1 MAEKG
6 FKRKLTAI
14 LSADVEGY
22 SRLMDDDEE
31 ATVRTLTTYR
41 NAIDD
46 LVQQYRGR
54 VVDTPGD
61 NILAEFASVVDAV
74 NCAVEIQREL
84 AERNAELTYNR
95 MMEFRIGVNLGDV
108 IEEEGR
114 IYGDGVNIAARV
126 ESMSEAGGIC
136 ISGRAYDQVANKLGL
151 EYENLG
157 EHQVKNISTP
167 IRVYRV
173 LSYPGAAAHRVVQ
186 AKKVISRKW
195 HNLAIA
201 GGTIAVVM
209 AIAVGIWQFY
219 LRPSTFGPASAK
231 RMVLPLPDR
240 PSLAVLPFVDM
251 SKDKE
256 YEFLSDGITEDII
269 TALSKIPRFF
279 VIARESVFEYKGKAV
294 KVQQIGRELGVRHVL
309 QGSIQKAGD
318 RLRITGQLADAETGQ
333 QVWAEHYDRPFGDL
347 FALQDD
353 ITFNILEAMQV
364 ELTEGDQ
371 TRIHRKGTQNM
382 DAYIRISQGRKHAH
396 RFNKEGNAIARQ
408 LAEEAVTLDPDYAMA
423 YWLLAKTHYM
433 DIWFGMTKSPKDS
446 ITKAWELNQRAIA
459 LDDDLTD
466 AYGLLSSLY
475 IYKKRDFDRAI
486 MAGERAVAVA
496 PNSADAYAWLGMA
509 MQFSGMHEKAIP
521 IFKKAIRLNPFPQTW
536 YYTHLGGCYC
546 TTGQYEEALS
556 ALQKAIQREPDNLFA
571 YLALCYTY
579 EGMGRGEEAR
589 AMVSEV
595 YRVDPKFSLTQY
607 EKVLVQRDEKIKK
620 RYIDSLRKAGLK

>member
-1 MAEKG
+1 MTDEI
-6 FKRKLTAI
+6 FKRKLAAI

-31 ATVRTLTTYR
+31 ATVRTLTAYR
-41 NAIDD
+41 TAIND
-46 LVQQYRGR
+46 LTQQYRGR
-54 VVDTPGD
+54 IIDTPGD
-61 NILAEFASVVDAV
+61 NILAEFTSVVDAV
-74 NCAVEIQREL
+74 NCAVEIQRDL
-84 AERNAELTYNR
+84 AERNAELPYKR
-95 MMEFRIGVNLGDV
+95 KMEFRIGINLGDV

-114 IYGDGVNIAARV
+114 IYGDGVNITARV
-126 ESMSEAGGIC
+126 EAMAEAGGIC
-136 ISGRAYDQVANKLGL
+136 ISGRAYDQVENKLGL

-157 EHQVKNISTP
+157 EHQVKNIARP
-167 IRVYRV
+167 IRVFRV
-173 LSYPGAAAHRVVQ
+173 LSFPGAAAHRVVR
-186 AKKVISRKW
+186 AKKALGRRWRRIALSMAAAGLV
-195 HNLAIA
+195 AI
-201 GGTIAVVM
+201 VVL
-209 AIAVGIWQFY
+209 GILQFY
-219 LRPSTFGPASAK
+219 MRHPSVSPDSAEK
-231 RMVLPLPDR
+231 MALPLPDK
-240 PSLAVLPFVDM
+240 PSLAVLPFVNM
-251 SKDKE
+251 SQDKE
-256 YEFLSDGITEDII
+256 YEYLSDGITEDII
-269 TALSKIPRFF
+269 TTLSKIPRLF
-279 VIARESVFEYKGKAV
+279 VIARESVFEYKGKTV
-294 KVQQIGRELGVRHVL
+294 KLQQIGQELGVRHVL
-309 QGSIQKAGD
+309 RGSVQKSGD
-318 RLRITGQLADAETGQ
+318 RLRITGQLADAVTGQ

-347 FALQDD
+347 FTLQDD

-423 YWLLAKTHYM
+423 YWLLAKTHFM

-475 IYKKRDFDRAI
+475 IHKKRDFDRAI

-571 YLALCYTY
+571 YLTLCYTY
-579 EGMGRGEEAR
+579 EGMGREEEAR